1 VKYTPSQVQI
11 IFSSKKPEKKDG
23 KEQDLPAPWEK
34 RAKMEDEE
42 EDQIWRKEEANQPSS
57 SSLRVSLQVSPSGS
71 SPHPPCQ
78 HDHLQKCPLAEHF
91 YLKNH
96 RTCQACRKSEGKI
109 QQLNKK

>member
-1 VKYTPSQVQI
+1 
-11 IFSSKKPEKKDG
+11 
-23 KEQDLPAPWEK
+23 
-34 RAKMEDEE
+34 MEDEE